1 MYEGKPGEID
11 FGSSKREVRVSEGS
25 SYQSTVLT
33 NDPYFLN
40 ANARQSEESCVVC
53 MVVKL
58 VKGSMADVVYSY
70 WLRTR
75 SVHHARTLGTAKDI

>member
-11 FGSSKREVRVSEGS
+11 FGSSKRGFELSVDCIN
-25 SYQSTVLT
+25 QWP
-33 NDPYFLN
+33 NFLN

-58 VKGSMADVVYSY
+58 VKGSMSDVVYSY

-75 SVHHARTLGTAKDI
+75 SVHHARTLGAAKDI

>member
-1 MYEGKPGEID
+1 ML
-11 FGSSKREVRVSEGS
+11 
-25 SYQSTVLT
+25 STMST
-33 NDPYFLN
+33 N

-70 WLRTR
+70 
-75 SVHHARTLGTAKDI
+75 